1 MGLLLCAVC
10 LFTPAAPDLIRLP
23 GLQLPTQTG
32 AWSEILGPST
42 RYEFWLMSPRVALIT
57 ESETWQAGDMT
68 LRLHPHPVMLL
79 RKEGA
84 AWRVVTVFGRGRRI
98 YL

>member
-1 MGLLLCAVC
+1 MGLFLCAIC
-10 LFTPAAPDLIRLP
+10 LFTPAPPGLILLP
-23 GLQLPTQTG
+23 GLQLPAQNG
-32 AWSEILGPST
+32 PWSEIWGPSA
-42 RYEFWLMSPRVALIT
+42 RYDVWLMSPTVALIT

-79 RKEGA
+79 KKEGA
-84 AWRVVTVFGRGRRI
+84 AWRVVTVFDQGRRI